1 MIHSATQSKSRLKNY
16 GKAPPVP
23 VKHFVSC
30 SYQDLV
36 FLAQNLRGIKTET
49 FTAELTGSVGDC
61 CMMSICEWGPTR
73 LEFAEYIDYFH
84 DQEHMGHVGEF
95 SCSVNETCLS
105 CDHHIFMVAPSDT
118 EAHNP
123 LLVHLKSSDMGWKEK
138 HAYVPPATKV
148 QRKERRTDILK
159 QNKRKGQGC
168 GDGPLL
174 DSSWDNWDGKPWALS
189 KSLFLQMNFLYQ
201 LRILSIVRLNERLW
215 RPEFH
220 PCIFFVLVNCLSFD
234 SNF

>member
-36 FLAQNLRGIKTET
+36 FSAQNLRGIKTET

-105 CDHHIFMVAPSDT
+105 CDHHIFMVAPSDN
-118 EAHNP
+118 EAHKP
-123 LLVHLKSSDMGWKEK
+123 LLVHFKMGWKKK
-138 HAYVPPATKV
+138 HAYVLPTKKI
-148 QRKERRTDILK
+148 QPKERRKNIRK
-159 QNKRKGQGC
+159 QNKRKGF

-174 DSSWDNWDGKPWALS
+174 DSSWDNWDGRLTWAQDS
-189 KSLFLQMNFLYQ
+189 NTGFGGSPPSSARQ
-201 LRILSIVRLNERLW
+201 W
-215 RPEFH
+215 RPK
-220 PCIFFVLVNCLSFD
+220 NG
-234 SNF
+234 